1 MLLCYVAVPLLLLLC
16 ICHGSSLLCCAVLAQ
31 LLAVAT
37 HELLLMSM
45 LWCPV

>member
-1 MLLCYVAVPLLLLLC
+1 MLLCCVAVLLLC
-16 ICHGSSLLCCAVLAQ
+16 ICHGSSLLCRAVLSQ

-45 LWCPV
+45 LWCFV